1 MIPVLTIDGPS
12 GSGKGTIAQMI
23 SEQLGWH
30 CLDSGALYRLLGLSA
45 ERADISLENEEKL
58 AELALSMKVEFR
70 SGGVY
75 LAGEEVSLEI
85 RTESAGNAASK
96 VAALPAVRAALLDWQ
111 RNYARHPGLVADG
124 RDMGSVVFP
133 DATVKIF
140 LDASAEERAKRRY
153 NQLIEKGLDANLG
166 SLISEIRE
174 RDERDRNRS
183 VAPLKAAE
191 GALIVDSTSLTIDEV
206 VKLVADEVN
215 KTPLNQQ

>member
-140 LDASAEERAKRRY
+140 LDASAEERAERRY